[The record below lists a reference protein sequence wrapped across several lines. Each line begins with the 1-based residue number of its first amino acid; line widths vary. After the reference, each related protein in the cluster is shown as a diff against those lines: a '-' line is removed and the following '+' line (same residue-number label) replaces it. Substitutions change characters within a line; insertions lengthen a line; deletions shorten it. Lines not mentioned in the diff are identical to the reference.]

1 MSCKTIYL
9 STWNF
14 YFIIFPWFS
23 DRRNPFRML
32 SNAIDFRNRRKVH
45 RPKSADCERGSSSI
59 SEHPAGGN
67 RIKCYYGGAIHKLM
81 FRSSHSQNFHF
92 FDFVILVALVVWFT
106 FHFFPSCPSYLDKCK
121 DYVILSKVT
130 KNEKWDERN
139 INYFKFIYSEK
150 AR

>member
-1 MSCKTIYL
+1 MSYKKIYL

-14 YFIIFPWFS
+14 SVLIFPWFS

-67 RIKCYYGGAIHKLM
+67 RIKCYCGGYSFTASFFYFPTFLFNLM
-81 FRSSHSQNFHF
+81 HFNQFLTNHIISWTTYSVLLMETPINRLASVRLWSFFNSKSQI
-92 FDFVILVALVVWFT
+92 VRLL
-106 FHFFPSCPSYLDKCK
+106 
-121 DYVILSKVT
+121 
-130 KNEKWDERN
+130 
-139 INYFKFIYSEK
+139 
-150 AR
+150 ARKKST